1 MERHHRQSHRQSHH
15 RSIIDISLILQFPP
29 LLLKST
35 EYFSAGR
42 SCSVLIMD
50 TVDLHPLLKH
60 LEGNID
66 DLEEALAPLLNAPLS
81 DVASKLPL
89 LDKAKL
95 HVMSTYAIESIL
107 FCTFHRHSRRIRYS
121 NNVPSIPSIEWRE
134 RKRTCRLHRAHPPQ
148 AVLRK
153 DQESRG
159 RPTQERSQPRQ
170 ASRRKVHQACLGTA
184 ETSEYLHVQYLRR
197 YSLEMRDMTSSA
209 LSDRSGRRPT
219 HTSNST
225 GSPSALSK
233 KRHQKGERL
242 VQ

>member
-1 MERHHRQSHRQSHH
+1 MERHHRQSHRRQSHH
-15 RSIIDISLILQFPP
+15 RSIIDISFILLFP
-29 LLLKST
+29 LVLLKST
-35 EYFSAGR
+35 KYFSAGR
-42 SCSVLIMD
+42 SYLALIMD
-50 TVDLHPLLKH
+50 TVDLHPLLEH

-107 FCTFHRHSRRIRYS
+107 FCTFHRHSRQIQYS
-121 NNVPSIPSIEWRE
+121 NNAPSIPSIEWRE
-134 RKRTCRLHRAHPPQ
+134 RKRTCRIRRAHPPQ

-184 ETSEYLHVQYLRR
+184 ETSEYLYVQYLRR
-197 YSLEMRDMTSSA
+197 YSLEMRDMISSVP
-209 LSDRSGRRPT
+209 SDRPGRPT
-219 HTSNST
+219 HTLNST
-225 GSPSALSK
+225 GSPSASSK
-233 KRHQKGERL
+233 KGHRKGERL